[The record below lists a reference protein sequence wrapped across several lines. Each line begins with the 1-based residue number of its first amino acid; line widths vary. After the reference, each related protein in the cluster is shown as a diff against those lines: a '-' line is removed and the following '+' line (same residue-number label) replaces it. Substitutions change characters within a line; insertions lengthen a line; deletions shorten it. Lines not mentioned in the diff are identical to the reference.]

1 MNLMRSIQLV
11 VFDLDGTLIQSNID
25 YMGIRDEV
33 REMLKDLVP
42 PDEFQIIKNTP
53 TTILNLVE
61 LVKDKDTLGGLYE
74 KAWLVVE
81 EAERVGYEEA
91 KIEEDVHSTL
101 SKLQLENFDLAIF
114 TNNSRKLT
122 DYGMK
127 KFELDQYTDVVITR
141 DDVEEAKPNPEGL
154 IKIMN
159 HFNRS
164 IEQTIFIGD
173 SWLDAETAEV
183 VGVDFIY
190 FGDSSAPGTRR
201 KKIEVT
207 KVVKK
212 ISEILN
218 YF

>member
-1 MNLMRSIQLV
+1 MSSKQLI

-33 REMLKDLVP
+33 REMLKDIVP
-42 PDEFQIIKNTP
+42 PDEYQIIKDTP

-61 LVKDKDTLGGLYE
+61 LVKTKDALGGLFE
-74 KAWLVVE
+74 KAWLIVE
-81 EAERVGYEEA
+81 EAERIGYEEA
-91 KIEEDVHSTL
+91 KIDDDVHSTL
-101 SKLQLENFDLAIF
+101 SKLRLENFNIAIF

-127 KFELDQYTDVVITR
+127 KFELKQYTDVVITR

-159 HFNRS
+159 HFNKS
-164 IEQTIFIGD
+164 TEQTIFIGD
-173 SWLDAETAEV
+173 SWLDAETAQIA
-183 VGVDFIY
+183 GVDFIY

-201 KKIEVT
+201 KKIEVN
-207 KVVKK
+207 KIVNK

>member
-1 MNLMRSIQLV
+1 MSSIQLI

-25 YMGIRDEV
+25 YMGIRDDV
-33 REMLKDLVP
+33 RKLLKDLVP
-42 PDEFQIIKNTP
+42 PDEYQIIKDTP

-61 LVKDKDTLGGLYE
+61 LVKTKDALGGLYE
-74 KAWLVVE
+74 KAWQIVE
-81 EAERVGYEEA
+81 DAERIGYEKA
-91 KIEEDVHSTL
+91 KIDDDVHSTL
-101 SKLQLENFDLAIF
+101 DKLQLENFDIAIF

-127 KFELDQYTDVVITR
+127 KFELDKYTDVVITR

-154 IKIMN
+154 IKIMK

-173 SWLDAETAEV
+173 SWLDAETAQV
-183 VGVDFIY
+183 LGVDFIY
-190 FGDSSAPGTRR
+190 FGDSSAPITRR
-201 KKIEVT
+201 KKIDVS
-207 KVVKK
+207 KIVNK

-218 YF
+218 YV

>member
-1 MNLMRSIQLV
+1 
-11 VFDLDGTLIQSNID
+11 
-25 YMGIRDEV
+25 MGIRDEV
-33 REMLKDLVP
+33 REMLEDLVP

-61 LVKDKDTLGGLYE
+61 LVKDKDTQGGLYE
-74 KAWLVVE
+74 KAWQIVE
-81 EAERVGYEEA
+81 DAERIGYEKA

-101 SKLQLENFDLAIF
+101 DKLQLENYDLAIF

-141 DDVEEAKPNPEGL
+141 DDVKKAKPNPEGL

-164 IEQTIFIGD
+164 TEQTIFIGD
-173 SWLDAETAEV
+173 SWLDAETAQV

-190 FGDSSAPGTRR
+190 FGDLSAPGTRR
-201 KKIEVT
+201 KKIEV
-207 KVVKK
+207 KRVVNK
-212 ISEILN
+212 ISEILK
-218 YF
+218 YV

>member
-1 MNLMRSIQLV
+1 MSSKQLI

-33 REMLKDLVP
+33 REMLKDIVP
-42 PDEFQIIKNTP
+42 PDEYQIIKDTP

-61 LVKDKDTLGGLYE
+61 LVKTKDALGGLFE
-74 KAWLVVE
+74 KAWLIVE
-81 EAERVGYEEA
+81 EAERIGYEEA
-91 KIEEDVHSTL
+91 KIDDDVHSTL
-101 SKLQLENFDLAIF
+101 SKLRLENFNIAIF

-127 KFELDQYTDVVITR
+127 KFELEQYTDVVITR

-159 HFNRS
+159 HFNKS
-164 IEQTIFIGD
+164 TEQTIFIGD
-173 SWLDAETAEV
+173 SWLDAETAQIA
-183 VGVDFIY
+183 GVDFNY

-201 KKIEVT
+201 KKIEVN
-207 KVVKK
+207 K
-212 ISEILN
+212 IVNKIIEVLN

>member
-1 MNLMRSIQLV
+1 MSSIQLI

-33 REMLKDLVP
+33 RQLLEDLVP
-42 PDEFQIIKNTP
+42 PDEYQIIKDTP

-61 LVKDKDTLGGLYE
+61 LVKTKDTQGGLFE
-74 KAWLVVE
+74 KAWLIVE

-91 KIEEDVHSTL
+91 KIDDDIHSTL
-101 SKLQLENFDLAIF
+101 SKLQLENFKIAIF

-127 KFELDQYTDVVITR
+127 KFELNQYTDVVITR

-154 IKIMN
+154 VKIMN
-159 HFNRS
+159 HFNKS
-164 IEQTIFIGD
+164 TEQTIFIGD
-173 SWLDAETAEV
+173 SWLDAETAQV
-183 VGVDFIY
+183 AGVDFIY

-201 KKIEVT
+201 KKIEVN
-207 KVVKK
+207 KIVNK
-212 ISEILN
+212 ISDILN
-218 YF
+218 YV